1 MDATALRT
9 KVQAVNRLRT
19 AVLEEALAI
28 GPTLTGSLF
37 KRYRVCGKPGCRCIR
52 GKKHGPYWCLSVFRA
67 GTPHVFPVPPTKA
80 IPTRTAARAYRRWR
94 AHVRRLRA
102 LDATLQHLLERLR
115 QAAQL
120 DPAEVLRNRP

>member
-1 MDATALRT
+1 MRPKVLRT

-37 KRYRVCGKPGCRCIR
+37 KRYRACGKPGCRCMR
-52 GKKHGPYWCLSVFRA
+52 GKKHGPYWCLSLFRE
-67 GTPHVFPVPPTKA
+67 GTPHVFPVAPTKA
-80 IPTRTAARAYRRWR
+80 GRARTAARAYRRWR
-94 AHVRRLRA
+94 AHARRLRA
-102 LDATLQHLLERLR
+102 LDAALQGLLERLR

-120 DPAEVLRNRP
+120 DPAEVIRKRP

>member
-1 MDATALRT
+1 MNPVALRT

-37 KRYRVCGKPGCRCIR
+37 KRYRVCGKPGCRCTR
-52 GKKHGPYWCLSVFRA
+52 GKKHGPYWCLSVFRTGA
-67 GTPHVFPVPPTKA
+67 PHVFPVAPTNA
-80 IPTRTAARAYRRWR
+80 VPARTAARAYRRWR

-102 LDATLQHLLERLR
+102 LDAALQSLLERLR

-120 DPAEVLRNRP
+120 DPTEVLRKRP

>member
-1 MDATALRT
+1 MDPKALRT

-37 KRYRVCGKPGCRCIR
+37 KRYRVCGKPGCRCTR
-52 GKKHGPYWCLSVFRA
+52 GKKHGPYWCLSVFRG
-67 GTPHVFPVPPTKA
+67 GTPHVFPVAPPNA
-80 IPTRTAARAYRRWR
+80 VSARTAARAYRRWR

-102 LDATLQHLLERLR
+102 LDAALQSLLERLR

-120 DPAEVLRNRP
+120 DPAEVLRKRR

>member
-1 MDATALRT
+1 MDARALRT

-37 KRYRVCGKPGCRCIR
+37 KRYRVCGKPGCRCTR
-52 GKKHGPYWCLSVFRA
+52 GQKHGPYWCLSVFRA
-67 GTPHVFPVPPTKA
+67 GTPHVFPVPPTRT
-80 IPTRTAARAYRRWR
+80 IPARTAARAARRWR
-94 AHVRRLRA
+94 AHVRHLRA
-102 LDATLQHLLERLR
+102 LDATLQRLLERLR

-120 DPAEVLRNRP
+120 DPAEVL